1 MQLAGD
7 PGMVASRDEGSRR
20 DFRLHPAGKPPSRDI
35 DDRICI
41 AVEHL
46 ANFPQMGRSGRV
58 PGTREL
64 VITRTPYIAVYQITG
79 ETIRIERVLHG
90 AQQLP
95 S

>member
-1 MQLAGD
+1 M
-7 PGMVASRDEGSRR
+7 RDR
-20 DFRLHPAGKPPSRDI
+20 DAIFDYIQRESPQAAIDI